1 MNKRFLNEI
10 TCGDS
15 EQLIQDLDNDSIDL
29 VVTSPPYADTLT
41 YGKEIPIFHPDNY
54 AEWILPLF
62 KEIYR
67 GMKST
72 GSFIFNINDKII
84 NGERSIYVYDLI
96 CRVVREK
103 VFTFHDRYIWHKKS
117 GMPSTGVRRLNDR
130 AEYLFHFVKTKNKFK
145 ENMDDIREP
154 YADISL
160 RRFKN
165 SMNGQDK
172 INPDGST
179 ELVKRGTSTPHPKG
193 RKPTT
198 VFRFDTCS
206 ALRGLKHPAPFHP
219 QIPEKFIKWLTDEND
234 VVLDPFMGSGTTA
247 IVALNNNR
255 QYIGFELNSEYISF
269 AEQRIQSETG
279 FLRTMINR

>member
-1 MNKRFLNEI
+1 METNKIYLGDCIELSKTIPDDFL
-10 TCGDS
+10 
-15 EQLIQDLDNDSIDL
+15 DL

-54 AEWILPLF
+54 ANWILPLF
-62 KEIYR
+62 TEIYR

-84 NGERSIYVYDLI
+84 NAERSIYVYDLV
-96 CRVVREK
+96 CRVVRETG
-103 VFTFHDRYIWHKKS
+103 FTLHDRYIWHKKS

-130 AEYLFHFVKTKNKFK
+130 VEYIFHFVKIKNKFK
-145 ENMDDIREP
+145 ENTDDIREP
-154 YADISL
+154 YAEISL
-160 RRFKN
+160 KRFKKG
-165 SMNGQDK
+165 MNGQDK

-247 IVALNNNR
+247 IVAANNNR
-255 QYIGFELNSEYISF
+255 QYIGFELNSEYASL

-279 FLRTMINR
+279 LTEFFEND

>member
-1 MNKRFLNEI
+1 MKTNKIYLGDCIVLSKTIPDDFL
-10 TCGDS
+10 
-15 EQLIQDLDNDSIDL
+15 DL

-54 AEWILPLF
+54 ANWILPLF
-62 KEIYR
+62 TEIYR

-84 NGERSIYVYDLI
+84 NGERSIYVYDLV
-96 CRVVREK
+96 CRVVRETG
-103 VFTFHDRYIWHKKS
+103 FTLHDRYIWHKKS

-145 ENMDDIREP
+145 ENTDDIREP

-247 IVALNNNR
+247 MVAKSLGR
-255 QYIGFELNSEYISF
+255 HYIGCELHEGYCKLIKN
-269 AEQRIQSETG
+269 RIGELRGTLKE
-279 FLRTMINR
+279 FL